1 MPTEIWYS
9 TDSASEPR
17 TRIEVDMPPWTFPD
31 THDHASDVAGEC
43 AEHFAQG
50 NNEWP
55 DKSVVEF
62 YLFRDDDPQ
71 TSYAWRVHIE
81 KCLVP
86 TFTSFLT
93 ERKPANKPKA
103 DAGMQVSDTVVFE
116 LGEDGTNRIYAH
128 VQAGGA
134 HGVSKEDL
142 ERTARRFAYSAKLE
156 ELVREL
162 ARAPEPDTKLSPFDY
177 LIRKATYLVGDMDE
191 GR

>member
-9 TDSASEPR
+9 TDSASGPR
-17 TRIEVDMPPWTFPD
+17 TRLEVDIPPWTLPD
-31 THDHASDVAGEC
+31 THDHATTVAEEC
-43 AEHFAQG
+43 AKHFVQG
-50 NNEWP
+50 NNEWS
-55 DKSVVEF
+55 DESVVDF
-62 YLFRDDDPQ
+62 YLFRDNDAQ
-71 TSYAWRVHIE
+71 TLCSWAVNVGKRS
-81 KCLVP
+81 VP
-86 TFTSFLT
+86 TFTILLV
-93 ERKPANKPKA
+93 ERSLPNKPKA